1 METNAEAIALN
12 ALVWTLSDEA
22 RAQRLLALTGLEP
35 GELRNRL
42 GDPTLLAAAIMFLE
56 SYEPDLIACAD
67 HLGIKPATLT
77 AARVQ
82 LEMQ

>member
-22 RAQRLLALTGLEP
+22 RAQRLLVLTGLEP